1 MVGISQYER
10 ARRSNV
16 FLITLGLYGSN
27 FSEVVKA
34 IREKGLKALDRG
46 VEVKVDREKIL
57 LIAFIYIYLGNMP
70 Q

>member
-1 MVGISQYER
+1 MAGISQYER

-16 FLITLGLYGSN
+16 FLITLGPHGSN

-46 VEVKVDREKIL
+46 IEVKVDREKIL
-57 LIAFIYIYLGNMP
+57 LIAFIYTYLGDMP
-70 Q
+70 